1 MCSRWE
7 GTRRRAEVRRTR
19 ALAPAR
25 RDAIAS
31 FGSSNS
37 GESSQPCYVS
47 RDRAQVSRD
56 ILPDFWSAGG
66 RAGSAGCPERDL
78 TSATAWPSWSPSRP
92 RRVDQSMDR
101 SGVSGSGRLSEFGT
115 RVAQGL
121 EVERRTLAQPTERIP
136 QVDGQHDQTASRGT
150 SPATDPPLSAFA
162 FHSPNPI
169 VTLPRKREA
178 GSLARPATRYPVA
191 IAAIFNTSLA

>member
-1 MCSRWE
+1 MCSRWV

-31 FGSSNS
+31 FGSSNG
-37 GESSQPCYVS
+37 GESSQPCDVS
-47 RDRAQVSRD
+47 RDRAQVSWD

-78 TSATAWPSWSPSRP
+78 TSATAWPSSSPSRP

-101 SGVSGSGRLSEFGT
+101 SGVSGSGRLPEFGT

-121 EVERRTLAQPTERIP
+121 EVERRTLAQLIRDLNLLVRRYPRRFVVAAWGPRGSEGVLKKGHALTVSRL
-136 QVDGQHDQTASRGT
+136 GRHTASTG
-150 SPATDPPLSAFA
+150 
-162 FHSPNPI
+162 
-169 VTLPRKREA
+169 
-178 GSLARPATRYPVA
+178 GW
-191 IAAIFNTSLA
+191 IAACLLAIRWHAFSLD